1 MPDVNPAGHHVAAP
15 WFLQSGTGEHMGC
28 APTQPRRHR
37 LLPLFIYNT
46 ISLWQTE
53 AIRHQG
59 ARRHLCHRGGTKA
72 VLDLEEKCSER
83 SW

>member
-1 MPDVNPAGHHVAAP
+1 MSNVNPAGHHASK
-15 WFLQSGTGEHMGC
+15 WFLLPGTGEHMGC

-46 ISLWQTE
+46 MSLLQTE
-53 AIRHQG
+53 VIRHQG
-59 ARRHLCHRGGTKA
+59 ALRHLCQGAGTKA

>member
-1 MPDVNPAGHHVAAP
+1 VNPAGHHVASP
-15 WFLQSGTGEHMGC
+15 WFLLSGTGEHMGC

-46 ISLWQTE
+46 MSLLQTE
-53 AIRHQG
+53 VIRHQG
-59 ARRHLCHRGGTKA
+59 ALRHLCQRAGTKA